1 MQDSHRYNALNN
13 LIDRSKQNGY
23 VLFDEIVDICDQF
36 DLPIKEVDWVSEQ
49 ISIMNIIVRDELPT
63 DQSNSDGF
71 LDYSQSDYDD
81 VYNQIIKINPDL
93 TDYIIHIK
101 SILPPQYKEFINLK
115 YQIFEGN
122 TYARTRCIEMYMRN
136 VLRFALRR
144 YEMYGEPIEDYIT
157 DGMIG
162 LINAVDKYNPGNS
175 RPFGSYAA
183 LWITNIIQRFQ
194 STNNPLIYY
203 PVHIKEEFFRAYEEV
218 INLGFDNKLDSID
231 DLIQIVRQVAFEKGI
246 SQEIESAFYPS
257 ISLDEMIDS
266 ENGENWTINHRLAY
280 DCTLMEENLEYDE
293 LRENIKIALSELTLR
308 EQDVIKMRYGFYE
321 NKLYTLEE
329 IGVKYGVTRE
339 RIRQIEEKAL
349 KKLRHPSRKKYYGR

>member
-1 MQDSHRYNALNN
+1 MQDSHRYDALNN
-13 LIDRSKQNGY
+13 LIDKSKQNGY

-36 DLPIKEVDWVSEQ
+36 DLPIKDVDWVSEQ
-49 ISIMNIIVRDELPT
+49 ISIMNIIVRDEPPT
-63 DQSNSDGF
+63 DQSNSDGYI
-71 LDYSQSDYDD
+71 DYSQSDYEDT
-81 VYNQIIKINPDL
+81 YNRIVEINPSL
-93 TDYIIHIK
+93 KDYILQIK
-101 SILPPQYKEFINLK
+101 SILPPQYREFINLK
-115 YQIFEGN
+115 HQASEGN
-122 TYARTRCIEMYMRN
+122 QFARTRCIEMYMRN
-136 VLRFALRR
+136 VLRFAVRR
-144 YEMYGEPIEDYIT
+144 YESYGGLIEDYIT

-162 LINAVDKYNPGNS
+162 LIYAVDKYDPGNS
-175 RPFGSYAA
+175 GYFVSYAA

-203 PVHIKEEFFRAYEEV
+203 PVHIKEEFFRVYEEV
-218 INLGFDNKLDSID
+218 INVGFDNKLDSID

-257 ISLDEMIDS
+257 ISLDEMIES
-266 ENGENWTINHRLAY
+266 ENGENWTINHRLSY

-349 KKLRHPSRKKYYGR
+349 RKLRHPSRKKYYGR